1 MQRRTSADHMFDSSI
16 SFICR
21 GCTIR
26 LFICLEIAL
35 RPRMRL
41 AGLLPRRFWSFMWLM
56 SEFSASRRHASSL
69 RFACGTH
76 SSHMVQ
82 TKLCLYK
89 ARVRWSFYKTCR
101 SLIFKSARQ
110 LYSPVCMGVP
120 CGNWRISSA
129 CRSGLSLPGWKAR
142 SANYAACGHT
152 LSSPADKMRN
162 ILHIISEKFF

>member
-1 MQRRTSADHMFDSSI
+1 MQRRTSADHMFEQLHQLYMP
-16 SFICR
+16 
-21 GCTIR
+21 R
-26 LFICLEIAL
+26 LYHTAIYLLGNRAEAEDAAGRAFTAAFLEL
-35 RPRMRL
+35 
-41 AGLLPRRFWSFMWLM
+41 
-56 SEFSASRRHASSL
+56 SASRRHASSL